1 MYADAEAF
9 YVFEEGRIFS
19 MHLGF
24 ENAMAR
30 GLGLAVPEMEDKLRV
45 VKGGPSDRQRLT
57 DLIRSVGGCCLY
69 FGEIFLISKGPGL

>member
-1 MYADAEAF
+1 
-9 YVFEEGRIFS
+9 

-45 VKGGPSDRQRLT
+45 VREALLTERLT